1 MSAERSSM
9 STCDPFRN
17 LALIAI
23 LQLGESRPKPV
34 AYYPWSAKG
43 SADQRTRLTTESSFH
58 LRMKLATFTNRFY
71 PPTIAMSK
79 S

>member
-1 MSAERSSM
+1 MSA
-9 STCDPFRN
+9 CDPFRI

-34 AYYPWSAKG
+34 ACYPWLAQG
-43 SADQRTRLTTESSFH
+43 SADQRTRLTTEGSFH
-58 LRMKLATFTNRFY
+58 LRMKLATFTNRSS
-71 PPTIAMSK
+71 PRTIAMSK